1 MSITNFF
8 SPKKTSL
15 NFYLI
20 LLLSFLMIKS
30 QSTRDP
36 FANLESC
43 LDEPYLSN
51 EYCFNTNIFF
61 DSKIYQIN
69 NFAKNENG
77 DLMLQISEQTKYGI
91 KSTSRLFY
99 GLTNEGKYL
108 FKNESSYSN
117 EFNINIDEDTFDNND
132 FYHIN
137 PIKDSKNLFVTIKNT
152 PNKENKYLF
161 SINSYNSMVE
171 LYDLNN
177 DNNNYIIWSFHK
189 FFNLN
194 SDHYNFPFDY
204 ELFEIKDRNEYVIVF
219 IPKIII
225 EERILNANFMKK
237 FRFQS
242 FDVNAFEERS
252 LATYN
257 DYLDTKI
264 LNVFLMDDLNTLVVL
279 YVNKTIYEE
288 ENQGGAD
295 IRGGGGNVFYR
306 ILNNDKKRKI
316 ASADPNYPYN
326 PMNNGY
332 IFKLKFYNSNLK
344 PLYYIK
350 DVELEIELIEFYQ
363 GEDLFVK
370 SLYMNIFGEQL
381 VIYVYSIR
389 NGNFFLFDMFDVNY
403 QEFKGEISPIREYF
417 YDGFGYNTYF
427 DIDYSPN
434 DFIKVRDTQVAFI
447 YISRDYNNNP
457 KLVIILLDLDILFD
471 IEFYGRN
478 FVIDLENYSP
488 TYIKGFSYNNYL
500 SFASTGGISKNN
512 YGYYNNQN
520 YAQYLSMFM
529 IFGYG
534 NGTDCNIDISKFLF
548 KDEYNK
554 DNNFF
559 WFLFQ
564 NLTME
569 NNIFGYYPFGI
580 IKLAHIPDEIS
591 IYQYNIDT
599 KEEIPLEDSFI
610 GSDCI
615 TDNNN
620 YKQDDCL
627 AHDYIL
633 KQNESLIKT
642 SEYYYIDYQY
652 VLVDKDLM
660 NELYGGI
667 GNVDDDYGGG
677 NIASLSRRLQDKLH
691 MTVEFD
697 PFFPIYLGR
706 VNRIQFKLCHE
717 YCETCYVLDKS
728 KDNHKCL
735 SCLPEYQYDYLYF
748 TNQKEKNPDTCVLEG
763 YYYDTEKEDVSLC
776 SEIEY
781 KYYINTTK
789 NKKIVFQI
797 KKKMNVLLHIR
808 FIMKQQMN
816 VIIAILTVLKTVN
829 VPRMI

>member
-51 EYCFNTNIFF
+51 EYCFNNNIFF
-61 DSKIYQIN
+61 DSKKYQIN

-99 GLTNEGKYL
+99 GLTNEGRYL

-117 EFNINIDEDTFDNND
+117 EFKVNIDEDTFDDND

-194 SDHYNFPFDY
+194 SDDYNFPFDY

-219 IPKIII
+219 IPKIKI
-225 EERILNANFMKK
+225 EEQILNANFMKK

-295 IRGGGGNVFYR
+295 IRGGGGNVFSR

-332 IFKLKFYNSNLK
+332 IFKLKFYN
-344 PLYYIK
+344 
-350 DVELEIELIEFYQ
+350 
-363 GEDLFVK
+363 
-370 SLYMNIFGEQL
+370 
-381 VIYVYSIR
+381 
-389 NGNFFLFDMFDVNY
+389 
-403 QEFKGEISPIREYF
+403 
-417 YDGFGYNTYF
+417 
-427 DIDYSPN
+427 
-434 DFIKVRDTQVAFI
+434 
-447 YISRDYNNNP
+447 
-457 KLVIILLDLDILFD
+457 
-471 IEFYGRN
+471 
-478 FVIDLENYSP
+478 
-488 TYIKGFSYNNYL
+488 
-500 SFASTGGISKNN
+500 
-512 YGYYNNQN
+512 
-520 YAQYLSMFM
+520 
-529 IFGYG
+529 
-534 NGTDCNIDISKFLF
+534 
-548 KDEYNK
+548 
-554 DNNFF
+554 
-559 WFLFQ
+559 
-564 NLTME
+564 
-569 NNIFGYYPFGI
+569 
-580 IKLAHIPDEIS
+580 
-591 IYQYNIDT
+591 
-599 KEEIPLEDSFI
+599 
-610 GSDCI
+610 
-615 TDNNN
+615 
-620 YKQDDCL
+620 
-627 AHDYIL
+627 
-633 KQNESLIKT
+633 
-642 SEYYYIDYQY
+642 
-652 VLVDKDLM
+652 
-660 NELYGGI
+660 
-667 GNVDDDYGGG
+667 
-677 NIASLSRRLQDKLH
+677 
-691 MTVEFD
+691 
-697 PFFPIYLGR
+697 
-706 VNRIQFKLCHE
+706 
-717 YCETCYVLDKS
+717 
-728 KDNHKCL
+728 
-735 SCLPEYQYDYLYF
+735 
-748 TNQKEKNPDTCVLEG
+748 
-763 YYYDTEKEDVSLC
+763 
-776 SEIEY
+776 
-781 KYYINTTK
+781 
-789 NKKIVFQI
+789 
-797 KKKMNVLLHIR
+797 
-808 FIMKQQMN
+808 
-816 VIIAILTVLKTVN
+816 
-829 VPRMI
+829 